1 MEATIIHIETS
12 CKKISGICYE
22 ISTSYLLHLEK
33 KRIYEISEFENIQI
47 KHRST
52 MREKFERA
60 YKNLKENLIISYEK
74 CSSDLE
80 EVQIAWDEY
89 RGRVYIELCS
99 HEDII
104 QMSKDCKKI

>member
-1 MEATIIHIETS
+1 VVEATIIHIETS

-22 ISTSYLLHLEK
+22 ISTSYLL
-33 KRIYEISEFENIQI
+33 QI

-99 HEDII
+99 HKDII
-104 QMSKDCKKI
+104 QMSKDCKKFNINLTIVLLFTC